1 VPITDEAETMG
12 LQENMQK
19 ETVSRLALRAPV
31 TADRD
36 TTVRQA
42 VTLMRE
48 RKLGCTIVIDQDG
61 KPIGM
66 FTESMLTQL
75 LAENAAGID
84 EPLEK
89 HMTEQL
95 PWVRSTDPIVNV
107 LEAMELKNTRFLC
120 VVDDEDRL
128 AGLTGQKGLM
138 EYVAEHFPSQ
148 VMVQRIG
155 GKPYTQDR
163 EGA

>member
-1 VPITDEAETMG
+1 MG

-19 ETVSRLALRAPV
+19 EPVSRLAIREPV
-31 TADRD
+31 TADRE

-42 VTLMRE
+42 IALMRE
-48 RKLGCTIVIDQDG
+48 RKLGCTIVIDPDG

-66 FTESMLTQL
+66 FTESMLTDL

-84 EPLEK
+84 EPVEK
-89 HMTEQL
+89 HMSEQW
-95 PWVRSTDPIVNV
+95 PWVRSTDPIVDV

-120 VVDDEDRL
+120 VVDEDDRL
-128 AGLTGQKGLM
+128 VGLTGQKGLM
-138 EYVAEHFPSQ
+138 EYVAEHFPGQ

-155 GKPYTQDR
+155 GKPYSLDR